1 MAPTNSPQRSST
13 AQDLPETEIP
23 IPEEI
28 NGLPSGELFIRL
40 VQESPTAIFI
50 AKPGGRIVYANKAF
64 LNLVGYRAEKIMS
77 GEIGWRDLRPEGFTV
92 MDAHALEQLKL
103 HGQCEPYAQE
113 FTAANG
119 QRIPVYIAATGLTRN
134 GSGIDVAMY
143 VTNLTDL
150 RETEAKLRELQ
161 WLLEENIPTEKNEHI
176 YRKTVVPDE
185 SAELVN
191 AVGRES
197 LTEMIND
204 FVRLLGTNATLYDTD
219 GNLVI
224 GTFGSEWC
232 GLLEEKR
239 NKDMCV
245 DAEHNR
251 EPDARGFCY
260 ASHWDEAC
268 SNVLTRQ
275 TEVEADCCGGIK
287 IYAVPIRADNT
298 IIGVICVGIGI
309 PPTNDMRLC
318 SIAQRYGISPQE
330 LKEYSNRYRYRPPFI
345 QSIAKK
351 RLDITAR
358 ILGILVER
366 YRAKLALQ
374 DIREGM
380 DREIENRTEQLRSAN
395 EQLENEVET
404 NIRTQKELSLRQSIL
419 EAVYDLATSPA
430 ADTGEFLGKTAEYV
444 AQTLRAPLVSVSYTP
459 DKQTEILAEFSNKG
473 LNVIKN
479 PDPGDERCMIMPER
493 GTIQEIVSN
502 VNIGRGI
509 ERLGRDQ
516 TVVMLGVPLCGGE
529 GIPVGAVCV
538 FDRNDRFFAEHEIHV
553 VEIYARYVAHELSRR
568 VLERQLRLA
577 QEMRVL
583 GQLTSGVAHEVRNPL
598 NAIQAIMEALQLEI
612 GENADIEPFLAHIHQ
627 QVGRLSNLMED
638 LLQLG
643 RCPRNLVPVRVTVGE
658 MLRKTVHAWLES
670 APPRN
675 RTIDI
680 VRGIDDDRQVMVD
693 IDKMNQV
700 FVNLIENAL
709 QHSPAQTP
717 VTVSVWPSE
726 GSNIVISIT
735 DQGTGLREDELQ
747 RVFEPFYSTRK
758 HGTGLGL
765 SIVKRLV
772 DSHGGKIELRNNE
785 RGPGLTAEIYLPR
798 AEES

>member
-1 MAPTNSPQRSST
+1 MAPLNSPQESSPP
-13 AQDLPETEIP
+13 QDLPETEMP
-23 IPEEI
+23 ILEEI
-28 NGLPSGELFIRL
+28 NGLPAGELFFRL
-40 VQESPTAIFI
+40 VRESPTAIFI

-64 LNLVGYRAEKIMS
+64 LNLTGYRAEKVAS
-77 GEIGWRDLRPEGFTV
+77 GEIGWRNLRPDGFTV
-92 MDAHALEQLKL
+92 QDAHALEQLKR
-103 HGQCEPYAQE
+103 HGQCEPYAEE
-113 FTAANG
+113 FVGANG
-119 QRIPVYIAATGLTRN
+119 RRIPVYIAATGLTRN
-134 GSGIDVAMY
+134 DSEIDVVMY
-143 VTNLTDL
+143 VTDITDL

-161 WLLEENIPTEKNEHI
+161 WLLEENIATEENDNS

-185 SAELVN
+185 SAELVS
-191 AVGRES
+191 AVGLEP
-197 LTEMIND
+197 LTEMVND
-204 FVRLLGTNATLYDTD
+204 FVRLLGTNATIYDTE

-224 GTFGSEWC
+224 GTFGREWC
-232 GLLEEKR
+232 GFLQEKR
-239 NKDMCV
+239 NQNMCI
-245 DAEHNR
+245 DAEHDR
-251 EPDARGFCY
+251 QPDTRDFCF
-260 ASHWDEAC
+260 ASHWEEAC
-268 SNVLTRQ
+268 CKVLTGQRPL
-275 TEVEADCCGGIK
+275 EADCHGGIK
-287 IYAVPIRADNT
+287 IYAVPILAENNMV
-298 IIGVICVGIGI
+298 GVMCAGIGI

-318 SIAQRYGISPQE
+318 SIAQRHGISPQE
-330 LKEYSNRYRYRPPFI
+330 LKEHSNRYRYRPPFI

-351 RLDITAR
+351 RLEITAR
-358 ILGILVER
+358 ILGIIVER
-366 YRAKLALQ
+366 HRARLALQ

-380 DREIENRTEQLRSAN
+380 DREIESRTEQLRSAN
-395 EQLENEVET
+395 ERLANEVEA
-404 NIRTQKELSLRQSIL
+404 NHITQKELSLRQGIL

-430 ADTGEFLGKTAEYV
+430 ADTGEFLGKTAGYV
-444 AQTLRAPLVSVSYTP
+444 AQTLRAPLVSVSYAP
-459 DKQTEILAEFSNKG
+459 DKQTEILAEVSSDG
-473 LNVIKN
+473 LSVIQN
-479 PDPGDERCMIMPER
+479 PDSGDERCAIVPER
-493 GTIQEIVSN
+493 GTIQKVVPN
-502 VNIGRGI
+502 VKK
-509 ERLGRDQ
+509 GRDIEGLRRDE
-516 TVVMLGVPLCGGE
+516 TVVMLGVPLCSGE
-529 GIPVGAVCV
+529 GTPLGAVCV
-538 FDRNDRFFAEHEIHV
+538 FDRNDRVFGEREIHV

-612 GENADIEPFLAHIHQ
+612 GGNADIEPFLAHIHQ

-643 RCPRNLVPVRVTVGE
+643 RCPRNIVPVRVTVGE
-658 MLRKTVHAWLES
+658 MLRRTVHAWLES

-680 VRGIDDDRQVMVD
+680 IRGIDDDRQVMVD
-693 IDKMNQV
+693 IDRMNQV

-726 GSNIVISIT
+726 GSNVVISIT

-765 SIVKRLV
+765 SIVKRLI

-785 RGPGLTAEIYLPR
+785 HGPGLTAEIYLPR
-798 AEES
+798 AE